1 MNIKSVFENNERA
14 VSPVIG
20 VILMVAITVILAAVI
35 GSFVLGLG
43 DNLSDSQ
50 PTAQLELTGDDSDTV
65 DINIEHVGG
74 DTLRLSEFELQID
87 SEAYDDVEEVSSE
100 SSTDDLDTLSGVDT
114 LSVGESATV
123 TVNTDSSIGGDGATV
138 DNVKLIHKPSDT
150 IFADENLVV
159 SDGDEFD
166 GFDNP

>member
-35 GSFVLGLG
+35 GTFVLGLG
-43 DNLSDSQ
+43 DSLGDSQ
-50 PTAQLELTGDDSDTV
+50 PSAQLELTGDDSDTV

-87 SEAYDDVEEVSSE
+87 SEAYDVEEASSE
-100 SSTDDLDTLSGVDT
+100 SPNADLDTLSGVDT

-123 TVNTDSSIGGDGATV
+123 TVNTDSSIDGDGATV

-166 GFDNP
+166 IFANP